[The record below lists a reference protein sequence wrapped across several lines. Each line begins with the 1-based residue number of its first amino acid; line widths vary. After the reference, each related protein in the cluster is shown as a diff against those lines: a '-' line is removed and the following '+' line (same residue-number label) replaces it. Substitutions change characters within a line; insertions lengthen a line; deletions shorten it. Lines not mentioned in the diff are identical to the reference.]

1 MLQMT
6 CPNCEGLIKSL
17 LLVEVEAIGCPHCKE
32 NVPVRNVVVATK
44 NFSMHRAD
52 LIKRI
57 AHYKKLLRD
66 VEKEIAQAEAGGQD
80 TDKSRKSAASL
91 RASLKDLLLAARDN
105 FRLNMSYDLYVQ
117 IDFGSK
123 KRLARLVNIS
133 STGAAIELID
143 RGPVPDNATAV
154 QFLLLLPGS
163 QDSLGL
169 AATVV
174 WSRKLGAG
182 KFFDSITMGVRFQEL
197 GQEIRTRIWDFIVSS
212 ETSDQQ

>member
-17 LLVEVEAIGCPHCKE
+17 LLVEVQDIECPQCRE
-32 NVPVRNVVVATK
+32 QVPVRNVVVATK
-44 NFSMHRAD
+44 NFSMHRED
-52 LIKRI
+52 LLKRI
-57 AHYKKLLRD
+57 SHYKKLLRD
-66 VEKEIAQAEAGGQD
+66 IEKEIAQGEASGQD

-91 RASLKDLLLAARDN
+91 RTSLKDLLLAARDN

-117 IDFGSK
+117 IDFDGK

-143 RGPVPDNATAV
+143 RGPVPVNATAV
-154 QFLLLLPGS
+154 QLQLLLPGS
-163 QDSLGL
+163 QDSFPL

-174 WSRKLGAG
+174 WSRKLDAG
-182 KFFDSITMGVRFQEL
+182 KFVDSITMGVRFQVL
-197 GQEIRTRIWDFIVSS
+197 GKETRASIWDFIVTS
-212 ETSDQQ
+212 ETSDHP